1 MTIPDPTNL
10 MLPAP
15 PADGFEQ
22 VGSGLTLQADVVV
35 VGTGPGGAGA
45 GLALAEAGLKVIFV
59 EEGPPQSRF
68 KPNQANTARYH
79 MQEAGTMVARGS
91 SYMGI
96 AAGRG
101 VGGSTLINSA
111 LSFRP
116 PDAILDTWAELL
128 TDPAWSAEAMRPI
141 FDEVSQM
148 IGVGPTTMGI
158 AGANNRLITRGI
170 EALGLEGGLAPRST
184 PRCAGCGLCNYGCPV
199 GGKASTNLTL
209 LPRAVAHGA
218 RIQADTKVVEVLTEG
233 GRAVGI
239 RGIAHHPDTG
249 EAGGELIVRAP
260 IVLLSAGAIGTPRL
274 LWTSGLGE
282 SLGPVGEG
290 LHVHPGSAVFGIAD
304 EEIHL
309 WRGATQG
316 AYFHHPDLPGV
327 LPHGFSA
334 SPEVCLMA
342 MGKVGTQ
349 LEEGLAMLPHL
360 AGMVVMVSDKGG
372 GRVRA
377 TPDGRADIEY
387 HFKDSDVDRIKQGM
401 AVTAEVLLAGGV
413 KEVFVPVHG
422 VGRHRTPGSLL
433 ASLADRAIR
442 DFTLYASHPMATCRM
457 GTNPATSVV
466 DPMGQAHHLPG
477 LHIADAS
484 VFPTSLGVN
493 PQLTTLAASTQI
505 GRRLAAG
512 L

>member
-1 MTIPDPTNL
+1 VTIPSPDNL
-10 MLPAP
+10 LLPAP
-15 PADGFEQ
+15 PADGFDE
-22 VGSGLTLQADVVV
+22 VGAGRTLEADVVI

-45 GLALAEAGLKVIFV
+45 GRVLAAAGWRVVFL

-68 KPNQANTARYH
+68 RPNQANTARYH
-79 MQEAGTMVARGS
+79 MQEAGTMVAKGS

-116 PDAILDTWAELL
+116 PSAILDGWADLL
-128 TDPAWSAEAMRPI
+128 DDPGWSAEAMNPT
-141 FDEVSQM
+141 FDEVARL
-148 IGVGPTTMGI
+148 IGVGPTQPGI
-158 AGANNRLITRGI
+158 AGANNRLIARGV
-170 EALGLEGGLAPRST
+170 EALGLQGGLAPRNT
-184 PRCAGCGLCNYGCPV
+184 PRCAGCGLCNFGCPV
-199 GGKASTNLTL
+199 GGKGSTNLTL
-209 LPRAVAHGA
+209 LPRAVENGA
-218 RIQADTKVVEVLTEG
+218 LIQADTKVVEVLVEG
-233 GRAVGI
+233 GRAVGV
-239 RGIAHHPDTG
+239 RGIASHPDTG
-249 EAGGELIVRAP
+249 EVGGDVIVRAP
-260 IVLLSAGAIGTPRL
+260 TVLLSAGAIGTPRL
-274 LWTSGLGE
+274 LWTTGLGE

-290 LHVHPGSAVFGIAD
+290 LHVHPGSAVFGIAE

-342 MGKVGTQ
+342 MGKIGAD
-349 LEEGLAMLPHL
+349 LEEGLAQLPHL
-360 AGMVVMVSDKGG
+360 AGMVVMVSDKGN

-377 TPDGRADIEY
+377 TSDGRADISY
-387 HFKDSDVDRIKQGM
+387 HFADSDVARIKKGM

-422 VGRHRTPGSLL
+422 VGRYSTPGDL
-433 ASLADRAIR
+433 AAALADRDIR

-457 GTNPATSVV
+457 GTDPAHSVV
-466 DPMGQAHHLPG
+466 DPGGQAHRMPG

-493 PQLTTLAASTQI
+493 PQLTTLAVSTEI
-505 GRRLAAG
+505 GRRIAAG
-512 L
+512 A